1 MIVFSPHSNI
11 KQACI
16 REQGTDEQ
24 HELFLRPAEKM
35 EIIGCF
41 CQTELGH
48 GSNVRK
54 LETTATW
61 DPSDRTFILHSP
73 HLTSSKWWAGT
84 LGRTANY
91 AIVMAQLIIA
101 GKGYGPHPF
110 VCQIR
115 DLITHEPLDGVYVG
129 DIGPKLGY
137 KLVSRK
143 PNDI

>member
-1 MIVFSPHSNI
+1 
-11 KQACI
+11 
-16 REQGTDEQ
+16 
-24 HELFLRPAEKM
+24 M

-48 GSNVRK
+48 GSNVQK

-101 GKGYGPHPF
+101 DKGYGPHPF